1 MGIRLVYENEMQDF
15 EMMIMRKEKKER
27 KNRKQT
33 LRRKIERNFIIAS
46 DSQDIREKSDIKEKM
61 MKKKGQTVLATFKV

>member
-1 MGIRLVYENEMQDF
+1 MYENEMQDF